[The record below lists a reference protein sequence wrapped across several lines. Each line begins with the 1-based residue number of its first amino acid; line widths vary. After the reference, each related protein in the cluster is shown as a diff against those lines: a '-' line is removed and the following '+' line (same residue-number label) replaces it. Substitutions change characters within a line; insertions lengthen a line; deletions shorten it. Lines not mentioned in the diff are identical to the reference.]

1 MRPTAQRIVKETL
14 PTLALGA
21 AGAGLFWLIGF
32 PAYMLTGPAAAVS
45 VATMLGLKS
54 LIPLPLRDVVFVVIG
69 VSIGSTVTP
78 EVIETA
84 LTWPISLAIL
94 AVTLVVLIFALRA
107 ILMRGFGYDVMTATL
122 AATPG
127 HLSYVL
133 GLSTSM
139 GVDVARVALV
149 QATRVL
155 LLTLCVPLLISL
167 WGMTGTAYVVDHGAI
182 SLLAAAVVFA
192 AALALGLIFKRISI
206 PAPLLLGAMAA
217 SAIGHGANLT
227 PGNLPIWLT
236 SLAFMVMGC
245 LIGTRFR
252 GLDRKG
258 LFGALAAGAVGTL
271 VSCAVAALGAI
282 IAAELIGL
290 PPAALLLAFAPGGV
304 EIMAALAVSTGLEP
318 ALVAAHHVARLLIL
332 SVAVPLLI
340 VRMKP

>member
-1 MRPTAQRIVKETL
+1 
-14 PTLALGA
+14 
-21 AGAGLFWLIGF
+21 
-32 PAYMLTGPAAAVS
+32 
-45 VATMLGLKS
+45 
-54 LIPLPLRDVVFVVIG
+54 
-69 VSIGSTVTP
+69 
-78 EVIETA
+78 
-84 LTWPISLAIL
+84 
-94 AVTLVVLIFALRA
+94 
-107 ILMRGFGYDVMTATL
+107 MRGFGYDVMTATL

-192 AALALGLIFKRISI
+192 AALALGLVFKRVSI

-258 LFGALAAGAVGTL
+258 LLGALAAGAVGTL